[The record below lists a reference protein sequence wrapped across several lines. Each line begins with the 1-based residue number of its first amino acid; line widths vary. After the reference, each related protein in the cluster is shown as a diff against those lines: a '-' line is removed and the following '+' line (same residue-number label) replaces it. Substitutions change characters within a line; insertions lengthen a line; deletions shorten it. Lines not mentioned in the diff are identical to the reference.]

1 MKGERKMKYLKA
13 ALIGLLTSFGIYLL
27 LAIFIN
33 LFSYNKTNVSD
44 EVYTQILIL
53 ILFGFISACTYLII
67 NAVNDLKKQLNGKDD
82 TEK

>member
-1 MKGERKMKYLKA
+1 MKYLKA
-13 ALIGLLTSFGIYLL
+13 ALTGVLTSFGIYLL

-33 LFSYNKTNVSD
+33 VFSYNKTNVSD

-67 NAVNDLKKQLNGKDD
+67 NAVNDLKKRLNGKDD

>member
-1 MKGERKMKYLKA
+1 MKYLKA

-33 LFSYNKTNVSD
+33 VFSYNKTNVSD

-67 NAVNDLKKQLNGKDD
+67 NAVNDFKKQLNGKDD

>member
-1 MKGERKMKYLKA
+1 MKYLKA

>member
-1 MKGERKMKYLKA
+1 MKYLKA
-13 ALIGLLTSFGIYLL
+13 ALTGLLTSFGIYLL

-33 LFSYNKTNVSD
+33 VFSYNKTNVSD

-67 NAVNDLKKQLNGKDD
+67 NAVNDLKKQLNGKDEA
-82 TEK
+82 EK